1 MSTQQY
7 SVKVYFIENEATKE
21 IRKFAVGEDVLGS
34 FEYMAAKI
42 RQVFPDLLRT
52 DFQLYW
58 KDDENDYI
66 SVSSDDELLQAI
78 NGNINETQ
86 AFKFFV
92 KVKGSNQSAPGNS
105 DKAEH
110 PGVVCDGCNEPI
122 KGIRFKCMECYD
134 FDLCSLCI
142 QKDVHPKDHEML
154 RILKP
159 RNSGNVFVA
168 RMPPFH
174 CKRRNRGPFIC
185 HRRPSPFAR
194 NFGNCPFTDTPMN
207 EAGTTD
213 GEQCGPDIVEPM
225 IGDFA
230 SAFGLDPEVAK
241 SAVKVFLENIKE
253 NFKKAEEEK
262 AAKESENKEGTS
274 ATAENEKKEGAEKSQ
289 EAPSEQK
296 TFEESFVDMSQQ
308 IFGANANAVSDA
320 VQKVLDS
327 MNEEKKTTQSEEPE
341 KESTEEDSME
351 FTIEETIN
359 AQSKVD
365 TKENSKSESVN
376 EDKPKETPS
385 EASKQPEGAA
395 AFQPEMFNQMA
406 AEFAKNLNINPQQIN
421 SQFGNLGELITN
433 MFQPK
438 QNNDPKEQI
447 KKTAS
452 GDDFIFVDDDL
463 TDEERFNKRLEKA
476 LKQMESMGF
485 DNDGGWLKQL
495 LISKDLSISKVLDAL
510 NPAN

>member
-1 MSTQQY
+1 
-7 SVKVYFIENEATKE
+7 
-21 IRKFAVGEDVLGS
+21 
-34 FEYMAAKI
+34 
-42 RQVFPDLLRT
+42 
-52 DFQLYW
+52 
-58 KDDENDYI
+58 
-66 SVSSDDELLQAI
+66 
-78 NGNINETQ
+78 
-86 AFKFFV
+86 
-92 KVKGSNQSAPGNS
+92 
-105 DKAEH
+105 
-110 PGVVCDGCNEPI
+110 
-122 KGIRFKCMECYD
+122 
-134 FDLCSLCI
+134 
-142 QKDVHPKDHEML
+142 
-154 RILKP
+154 
-159 RNSGNVFVA
+159 
-168 RMPPFH
+168 
-174 CKRRNRGPFIC
+174 
-185 HRRPSPFAR
+185 
-194 NFGNCPFTDTPMN
+194 
-207 EAGTTD
+207 
-213 GEQCGPDIVEPM
+213 
-225 IGDFA
+225 
-230 SAFGLDPEVAK
+230 
-241 SAVKVFLENIKE
+241 
-253 NFKKAEEEK
+253 
-262 AAKESENKEGTS
+262 
-274 ATAENEKKEGAEKSQ
+274 
-289 EAPSEQK
+289 
-296 TFEESFVDMSQQ
+296 MSQQ

-320 VQKVLDS
+320 VQNVLDS

-351 FTIEETIN
+351 FTIEETKN

-365 TKENSKSESVN
+365 TKENSKSEIVN